1 MSTLQQRFPRTVARP
16 VLAALTIGLVF
27 VLAPA
32 GGARETTTAKEM
44 RDAATAFLATLDAG
58 QKTAASFPLT
68 SDERENWFFTPVPR
82 KGLAYFSMTDAQR
95 AAAVKLLKTGLSA
108 KGFAKVEAI
117 RSLESVL
124 FEVEGDAGQKPFVGG
139 DGHPH
144 RYPERYLFT
153 IFGTPS
159 ATEPWGWRFE
169 GHHISQNWT
178 VVSGAAIASSPQFFG
193 SNPAEVRTGP
203 KTGLRVLAAEE
214 DLARTLL
221 LSLDEKQRQAA
232 MVDPKAPNDV
242 LTTNKH
248 KAERLPDVGVAYSA
262 LTPGQQQ
269 ALWKLIEEY
278 AFAQT
283 TSLGQARI
291 ATLKKD
297 GVDTIKFAWMGV
309 AEKGGPHY
317 YRVQGARFAI
327 EYDNTQ
333 NNNNHIHAVWRDY
346 DGDFGRDLLAE
357 HYKADHGSAA
367 PARP

>member
-1 MSTLQQRFPRTVARP
+1 
-16 VLAALTIGLVF
+16 
-27 VLAPA
+27 
-32 GGARETTTAKEM
+32 
-44 RDAATAFLATLDAG
+44 
-58 QKTAASFPLT
+58 
-68 SDERENWFFTPVPR
+68 
-82 KGLAYFSMTDAQR
+82 MTDAQR

-124 FEVEGDAGQKPFVGG
+124 FEVEGDAGKKPFVGG

-178 VVSGAAIASSPQFFG
+178 VVSGAAIALEPAVLRQQPGRGPHGARRPACASSPPKRT
-193 SNPAEVRTGP
+193 SPARCSQ
-203 KTGLRVLAAEE
+203 
-214 DLARTLL
+214 
-221 LSLDEKQRQAA
+221 SLDETQRQAA

-283 TSLGQARI
+283 ASLGQARI
-291 ATLKKD
+291 AAIKKD

-317 YRVQGARFAI
+317 YRVQGARVRHRVR
-327 EYDNTQ
+327 Q
-333 NNNNHIHAVWRDY
+333 HAEQQQPHPRGVARLQRRLRPRPPGRALQGRSRLRGPGSPLGRQLPSSVPTANCRLRAPQQRSLARD
-346 DGDFGRDLLAE
+346 RQDLL
-357 HYKADHGSAA
+357 GSWSWRLAV
-367 PARP
+367 RQSL